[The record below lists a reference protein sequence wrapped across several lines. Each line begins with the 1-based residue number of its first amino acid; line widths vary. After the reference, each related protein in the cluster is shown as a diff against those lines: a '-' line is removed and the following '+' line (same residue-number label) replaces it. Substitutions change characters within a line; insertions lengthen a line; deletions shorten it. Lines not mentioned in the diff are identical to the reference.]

1 MLHIKKTQF
10 IIIMAIATCILLIV
24 GGPLWAKQNT
34 QMNLNLTPDQIKTL
48 ETVVNDLSEKQF
60 KIASDIER
68 TLLELKFEIQREDRF
83 ATDSKAAES
92 ARRANKLIK
101 KLTALHGDML
111 KLEVAYVLK
120 AKDVLTKEQRGQLI
134 ESLDFDMEAPDGWMQ
149 NQEIEVLAVDLELSD
164 DQLKKILSY
173 RTQMQKK
180 ETKIEQK
187 TEALLQDLER
197 ELIKDAVDDKKVN
210 KIILSLTDLG
220 LDLLNNRVE
229 HRLKA
234 KDVLTVAQ
242 KKKLLHAMFIASGF

>member
-10 IIIMAIATCILLIV
+10 IIIVAIATCILLIA

-34 QMNLNLTPDQIKTL
+34 QMNLNLTPAQIKTL

-101 KLTALHGDML
+101 KLTALYGDML
-111 KLEVAYVLK
+111 KLEVVYVLK
-120 AKDVLTKEQRGQLI
+120 TKDVLTKKQRRQLI

-149 NQEIEVLAVDLELSD
+149 NQEIEVLAVDLGLSD

-180 ETKIEQK
+180 EVKIEQK
-187 TEALLQDLER
+187 MEALVQNLED
-197 ELIKDAVDDKKVN
+197 ELSKDTVNDQKVN
-210 KIILSLTDLG
+210 NIILSLTDLG
-220 LDLLNNRVE
+220 VDLLKNHVD

>member
-10 IIIMAIATCILLIV
+10 IIIVTIATCILLAAGSSV
-24 GGPLWAKQNT
+24 WAEQNM

-48 ETVVNDLSEKQF
+48 DTVVNDLSEKQF

-83 ATDSKAAES
+83 ATDPKAVES
-92 ARRANKLIK
+92 VRRANKLIK
-101 KLTALHGDML
+101 KLTALYGDML
-111 KLEVAYVLK
+111 KLEVVYVLK
-120 AKDVLTKEQRGQLI
+120 TKDVLTKEQRRQLI

-149 NQEIEVLAVDLELSD
+149 NQEIEALAVDLELSD

-180 ETKIEQK
+180 DAKLEQKIEK
-187 TEALLQDLER
+187 LVQDLED
-197 ELIKDAVDDKKVN
+197 ELSKDTVDDKKAN
-210 KIILSLTDLG
+210 KIIMSLTDLG
-220 LDLLNNRVE
+220 VELLNNRIE

-234 KDVLTVAQ
+234 KDVLTVEQ
-242 KKKLLHAMFIASGF
+242 KKMLLHALFIASGF

>member
-10 IIIMAIATCILLIV
+10 IIIVTIATCILLAAGSSV
-24 GGPLWAKQNT
+24 WAEQNM

-48 ETVVNDLSEKQF
+48 DTVVNDLSEKQF

-83 ATDSKAAES
+83 ATDPKAVES
-92 ARRANKLIK
+92 VRRANKLIK
-101 KLTALHGDML
+101 KLTALYGDML

-120 AKDVLTKEQRGQLI
+120 AKDVLTKEQRRQLI

-187 TEALLQDLER
+187 TEALLRDLER

-234 KDVLTVAQ
+234 KDVLTVVQ

>member
-1 MLHIKKTQF
+1 MLYTKKTQLV
-10 IIIMAIATCILLIV
+10 IIVAIATCILLIA

-92 ARRANKLIK
+92 ARRANKLI
-101 KLTALHGDML
+101 
-111 KLEVAYVLK
+111 
-120 AKDVLTKEQRGQLI
+120 DVLTKKQRRQLI

-149 NQEIEVLAVDLELSD
+149 NQEIEVLAVDLGLSD

-180 ETKIEQK
+180 EVKIEQK
-187 TEALLQDLER
+187 MEALVQNLED
-197 ELIKDAVDDKKVN
+197 ELSKDTVNDQKVN
-210 KIILSLTDLG
+210 NIILSLTDLG
-220 LDLLNNRVE
+220 VDLLKNHVD

-242 KKKLLHAMFIASGF
+242 KKKLLHALFIASGF